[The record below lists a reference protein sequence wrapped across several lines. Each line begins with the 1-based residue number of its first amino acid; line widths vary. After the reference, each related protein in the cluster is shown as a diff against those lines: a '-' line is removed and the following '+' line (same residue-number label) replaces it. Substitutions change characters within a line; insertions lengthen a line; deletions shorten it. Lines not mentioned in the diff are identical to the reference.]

1 MEYRLEKLTSDML
14 ADSRI
19 FKQKS
24 QQYMAKEL
32 GKSLSTIQN
41 WEAGTTVPK
50 MTDMLRWFNVLGI
63 NPLRACLEYV
73 HPVIYKGIHAGDD
86 IEKVDKALLHYIQN
100 VAPERER
107 RELAFCI
114 FGETGSSW
122 SAQLDELTARNHLPI
137 QDRISISKMTVD
149 TYELDS
155 AIGKLR
161 CDDKILPDIQN
172 AQSVQKTEKMP
183 IRIHKKEKAA
193 SSERPP
199 NRKRNDEETILIL
212 YDSPCSFSI
221 FVQEEAL

>member
-19 FKQKS
+19 CKQKS
-24 QQYMAKEL
+24 QQYMAKER

-41 WEAGTTVPK
+41 WETGATVPK

-73 HPVIYKGIHAGDD
+73 HPVIYKGIHDGDD
-86 IEKVDKALLHYIQN
+86 IGKIDKALLHYIQN

-172 AQSVQKTEKMP
+172 VKDAISKCTECAKDG
-183 IRIHKKEKAA
+183 KDAYQ
-193 SSERPP
+193 
-199 NRKRNDEETILIL
+199 NT
-212 YDSPCSFSI
+212 
-221 FVQEEAL
+221 

>member
-1 MEYRLEKLTSDML
+1 MNTHYFNAENLCQLL
-14 ADSRI
+14 IHSREQAH
-19 FKQKS
+19 KTQR
-24 QQYMAKEL
+24 YMAKAL
-32 GKSLSTIQN
+32 RRSIQTIQN
-41 WEAGTTVPK
+41 WEYGISAPDVL
-50 MTDMLRWFNVLGI
+50 DFQAWFEVLGM
-63 NPLRACLEYV
+63 NPLFYILTLLSPDVYSDTDE
-73 HPVIYKGIHAGDD
+73 DTQ
-86 IEKVDKALLHYIQN
+86 IETALLHYIKN

-172 AQSVQKTEKMP
+172 VKGAISKCTECAKDG
-183 IRIHKKEKAA
+183 KDAYQ
-193 SSERPP
+193 
-199 NRKRNDEETILIL
+199 NT
-212 YDSPCSFSI
+212 
-221 FVQEEAL
+221 